1 MEAQRY
7 PDDFDGIVAAAPAMD
22 WPGIAAAFVRNSQA
36 AFPDPSTLD
45 HSVIT
50 RDNLKLLE
58 SRSFSLAERISR
70 FRQRGEPAFSKE
82 DVRRALF
89 DD

>member
-1 MEAQRY
+1 MHVEKVMVTRERE
-7 PDDFDGIVAAAPAMD
+7 
-22 WPGIAAAFVRNSQA
+22 RNHRRN
-36 AFPDPSTLD
+36 LLL
-45 HSVIT
+45 
-50 RDNLKLLE
+50 LKLLE